1 MFKLGTNYG
10 GWIIP
15 TDNSLNE
22 SSIIYSGGVGED
34 ISFDIKLQS
43 KYNCNIFLIDPTK
56 KSIKHFDECKKY
68 FSDKNYKFAGNIQ
81 TDYYNE
87 IKDETPNMNKFHYID
102 KGLWNE
108 KTTLKFYKQENEA
121 FVSQSLVNG
130 MFSEKYDTVD
140 VDSIKNIMNKFNHN
154 RIDLLKLDIEGAE
167 IVVLHDMLVNEIYP
181 KYLCIEFDLLLK
193 KKDKNNETKK
203 LIELLCNKGYKIIIN
218 DNYNITFEY
227 AK

>member
-1 MFKLGTNYG
+1 
-10 GWIIP
+10 
-15 TDNSLNE
+15 
-22 SSIIYSGGVGED
+22 
-34 ISFDIKLQS
+34 
-43 KYNCNIFLIDPTK
+43 
-56 KSIKHFDECKKY
+56 
-68 FSDKNYKFAGNIQ
+68 
-81 TDYYNE
+81 
-87 IKDETPNMNKFHYID
+87 
-102 KGLWNE
+102 
-108 KTTLKFYKQENEA
+108 
-121 FVSQSLVNG
+121 
-130 MFSEKYDTVD
+130 
-140 VDSIKNIMNKFNHN
+140 MNKFNHN